1 MRYGR
6 GLSTFGVTVA
16 VLLDGPRR
24 LSRPAGRS
32 YGLRTKEN
40 SVVGLG
46 PAAVELVDLSDI
58 VRHMSPTLLLV
69 RISPLAARVLRGA
82 SNKTSR
88 KVLGD
93 SLA

>member
-6 GLSTFGVTVA
+6 GLWTFGVTVA

-40 SVVGLG
+40 FVVGLG

-58 VRHMSPTLLLV
+58 VRHTSPTLLLMRNTFSSCPGSSWRLEQDV
-69 RISPLAARVLRGA
+69 S
-82 SNKTSR
+82 
-88 KVLGD
+88 
-93 SLA
+93 